1 MDLHGFGRRIGI
13 SHIIAVFTLGRHF
26 RQRTLTS
33 MRVSR
38 DGISGQGVLYQH
50 VLICGVPIDLL
61 DDRIEGCSQL
71 RLIRAVEERALRI
84 DGIGELAHLFV
95 RLGTRAHRIQ
105 SGTGA
110 IVGNIHRGIEIPVT
124 GIPTPLTRSVDII
137 FLVIGTFRIAIKP
150 T

>member
-1 MDLHGFGRRIGI
+1 
-13 SHIIAVFTLGRHF
+13 
-26 RQRTLTS
+26 

-110 IVGNIHRGIEIPVT
+110 IVGNIHRGIEIPAT
-124 GIPTPLTRSVDII
+124 GIPLTRSVDII
-137 FLVIGTFRIAIKP
+137 FLVIVTFRIATRP